1 MLVKHILKLKGS
13 ATIDTIAPDDT
24 VADAAA
30 KLAERRIGALVVSN
44 AGDDI
49 AGIVSERDVVRALAR
64 RAGGCLDMKVSE
76 LMTGAVETCE
86 PGENA
91 NSVLERMTSGRFRH
105 MPVVEGGKMIGLVSI
120 GDVVKARI
128 SEIEEEN
135 AAMANMLGG

>member
-13 ATIDTIAPDDT
+13 ATIDTIRPDAT

-30 KLAERRIGALVVSN
+30 QLAERRIGALVVSQS
-44 AGDDI
+44 GDDI

-64 RAGGCLDMKVSE
+64 RAAGCLDMTVSE

-86 PGENA
+86 PGDNA
-91 NSVLERMTSGRFRH
+91 NSVLERMTAGRFRH
-105 MPVVEGGKMIGLVSI
+105 MPVLDNGKMVGLVSI

-128 SEIEEEN
+128 SEIEREN
-135 AAMANMLGG
+135 EAMANMLGG